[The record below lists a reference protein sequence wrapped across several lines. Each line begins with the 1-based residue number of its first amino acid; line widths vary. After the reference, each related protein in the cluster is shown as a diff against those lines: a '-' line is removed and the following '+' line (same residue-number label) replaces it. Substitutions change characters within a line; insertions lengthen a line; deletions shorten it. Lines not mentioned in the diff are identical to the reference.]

1 MEDTVAGNTK
11 ESVLDSILINIYLHD
26 LFLDQENNHY
36 ARYEDGTICNVDG
49 DDKRYELSNT
59 SYFLVCKNQT
69 KANNFK

>member
-11 ESVLDSILINIYLHD
+11 ESVLGSILINIYLHD

-49 DDKRYELSNT
+49 DMGLST
-59 SYFLVCKNQT
+59 M
-69 KANNFK
+69 